1 MQLQLTLRHVLR
13 LRYSMPRNM
22 RYDSPSQIDTFGA

>member
-13 LRYSMPRNM
+13 LRYGMRRSM